1 MISSNFPPRQSFS
14 RTQADDRLKAG
25 RGPWRDAIRR
35 PAWKPLAAVLATVA
49 ILWLLYRTHPFRGFD
64 WGLATFSFTHVR
76 LLWLIFALAL
86 IYATYWGRALR
97 WAVFLKPLKPK
108 PSMRNLLSATL
119 VGFTAI
125 TLLGRPGEF
134 VRPYLIAVKEEVSLP
149 SQLAAWLLE
158 RIADFLMVL
167 LLFGFALLRVG
178 SARVATGPDLAWIL
192 NTGGKLAGLAA
203 IFLVV
208 LLVLFR
214 HFGESARLPILH
226 LLRFLPASLVAR
238 IDRLLVAFF
247 RGVESTQSEGALFL
261 ILAYSVLE
269 WLLIVA
275 SYACLAE
282 SFSAL
287 HLTIVDIIV
296 FMGFISL
303 GASIQ
308 VPGVGGGIQVMTVL
322 VLTELYRVRLETAT
336 AFAFLIWILT
346 FVAVVPP
353 GLVISLKEGWKWRKL
368 RRVSAEGR
376 V

>member
-1 MISSNFPPRQSFS
+1 V
-14 RTQADDRLKAG
+14 
-25 RGPWRDAIRR
+25 
-35 PAWKPLAAVLATVA
+35 WKPLAAILATIIAV
-49 ILWLLYRTHPFRGFD
+49 WLLYHTHPLRSFD
-64 WGLATFSFTHVR
+64 WRLATFSFTHVR
-76 LLWLIFALAL
+76 LLWLIFAVAF

-125 TLLGRPGEF
+125 ILLGRPGEF

-158 RIADFLMVL
+158 RLADLFMVL
-167 LLFGFALLRVG
+167 LLFGFALLHVG
-178 SARVATGPDLAWIL
+178 SSGVTTGPNIAWIL
-192 NTGGKLAGLAA
+192 NTGGKLAALSGAA
-203 IFLVV
+203 LVV
-208 LLVLFR
+208 VLVLFR
-214 HFGESARLPILH
+214 HFGESARLSILH
-226 LLRFLPASLVAR
+226 LLRFLPTSLLAR
-238 IDRLLVAFF
+238 TDKLLVAFF

-282 SFSAL
+282 SFPAL
-287 HLTIVDIIV
+287 HFTIVDIFV

-308 VPGVGGGIQVMTVL
+308 VPGVGGGVQVMAVL
-322 VLTELYRVRLETAT
+322 VLKELYHVRLETAT

-353 GLVISLKEGWKWRKL
+353 GLVISLKEGWEWRKL
-368 RRVSAEGR
+368 RRISSEGKA
-376 V
+376 

>member
-14 RTQADDRLKAG
+14 RTPAGGRLKAK
-25 RGPWRDAIRR
+25 RGLRRDAIRR
-35 PAWKPLAAVLATVA
+35 SVWKPLAAVLATVTA
-49 ILWLLYRTHPFRGFD
+49 VWLLLHTHPFRGFD
-64 WGLATFSFTHVR
+64 WRLATFSFTHVR
-76 LLWLIFALAL
+76 LFWLFFAIAF

-125 TLLGRPGEF
+125 VLLGRPGEF

-158 RIADFLMVL
+158 RIADLLMVL
-167 LLFGFALLRVG
+167 LLFGFALLHVG
-178 SARVATGPDLAWIL
+178 SSGVTTGPNIAWIL
-192 NTGGKLAGLAA
+192 NTGGKLAALSAA
-203 IFLVV
+203 AVVV

-214 HFGESARLPILH
+214 HFGVSARLPILH
-226 LLRFLPASLVAR
+226 LLRFLPPSLVAR
-238 IDRLLVAFF
+238 IDKLLLAFF
-247 RGVESTQSEGALFL
+247 RGVESTQSEGALLL

-287 HLTIVDIIV
+287 HLTIVDIFV

-308 VPGVGGGIQVMTVL
+308 VPGVGGGIQVMAVL

-336 AFAFLIWILT
+336 AFAFLIWVLT

-368 RRVSAEGR
+368 RRVGSGDCL
-376 V
+376 